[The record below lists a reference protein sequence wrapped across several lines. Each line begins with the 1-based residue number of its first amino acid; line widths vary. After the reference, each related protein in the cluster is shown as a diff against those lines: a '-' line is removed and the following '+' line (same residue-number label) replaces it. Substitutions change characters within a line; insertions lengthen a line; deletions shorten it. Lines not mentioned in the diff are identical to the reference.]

1 MLAANT
7 RLEAAPAAGQ
17 AFQPLPP
24 PTGTYPFHLDLADVI
39 GAAAVAAIV
48 ARGEIGFHM
57 VGDTGGIVNPV
68 PQENVAAALERDL
81 TPVAGLGGFVPSFLY
96 LLGDCIYFNGDP
108 AQYYPQFYE
117 PYTHYNLPIFA
128 VPGNHDGDPATSANT
143 SLDGFITNFCTP
155 TPTTTKATGDSG
167 RTTMTQPNVYWTLDT
182 PYVTIIGLYTNV
194 PEHGMLDDTQKAWLE
209 HELATAPAD
218 RALIVTMHHP
228 PYSADDFHSS
238 SAYMQSTLDAA
249 ITASERAP
257 GLDLRRARARLPA
270 LHPDRVTP
278 ARSGANDLPR
288 RRQRRLPQPA
298 QHRRRR
304 HRPHAARRVPRASRC
319 QHRRPR
325 RHPLRL
331 HPDAHQPDHHHHR
344 LRPGQPTTR
353 GRPHR
358 HQPHRHRSGQHP
370 HPQGRLTLR
379 GTALPGRG
387 LERHRRTA
395 LLHCAR
401 PAQPADVARS

>member
-1 MLAANT
+1 MNPVNHPPETHLFGRPRLLAAET
-7 RLEAAPAAGQ
+7 RPESAPAAGQ

-24 PTGTYPFHLDLADVI
+24 PTGAYPFHLDLADVV
-39 GAAAVAAIV
+39 GEDAVAAIV

-81 TPVAGLGGFVPSFLY
+81 TPAAGLDGFIPTFLY

-143 SLDGFITNFCTP
+143 SLDGFIANFCTP
-155 TPTTTKATGDSG
+155 TPTSTKATGDSG

-194 PEHGMLDDTQKAWLE
+194 PEYGVLDDTQKAWLE

-238 SAYMQSTLDAA
+238 SAYMQGVLDAA
-249 ITASERAP
+249 IVSAGRAPDLICAGHVHDYQRFTRTASPLPSAGP
-257 GLDLRRARARLPA
+257 MTYLVAGNGGYHNLHAIAADVTGLPLPA
-270 LHPDRVTP
+270 AFPAHPGV
-278 ARSGANDLPR
+278 SI
-288 RRQRRLPQPA
+288 
-298 QHRRRR
+298 
-304 HRPHAARRVPRASRC
+304 
-319 QHRRPR
+319 
-325 RHPLRL
+325 
-331 HPDAHQPDHHHHR
+331 DAHDDTHYGYTRMHIN
-344 LRPGQPTTR
+344 PTTITIDYVQVSPPP
-353 GRPHR
+353 GVAP
-358 HQPHRHRSGQHP
+358 
-370 HPQGRLTLR
+370 
-379 GTALPGRG
+379 TAINPTVIDQVSIPIRKAG
-387 LERHRRTA
+387 
-395 LLHCAR
+395 
-401 PAQPADVARS
+401 